1 MLIAVIKHTIKYY
14 KDIILLG
21 LAGIVIGILVGAIDT
36 AFGLILVDCTSFRE
50 AHFFWIVPLLPLAGV
65 LIRLLYDKFGKN
77 TAHGMRLVFEVGLGE
92 KYKLPFRM
100 VPLAMVG
107 TWISHTFG
115 GSCGREG
122 VAVQIGAAVSN
133 NVGRI
138 VDKHSVLRDSRKMF
152 LITGMA
158 AGFAG
163 LFQTPLAA
171 VFFALEVLT
180 AGKMEYH
187 ALFPATLASLSASY
201 TSRLLG
207 LTNFHTNIVNTL
219 NFHPDF
225 YDPVFL
231 LKLTAMG
238 LIFGFTGSF
247 FALALRYTRL
257 KFGFIFKTPLRKV
270 LIMGS
275 VLAVLMIV
283 LHQGRYSGTGA
294 NLIGLCFSENADTI
308 YAYDWILKLALTI
321 LTLSSGFMG
330 GEVAPLFSIGS
341 TLGYILAPLFGFS
354 PLLGASLGFAAVF
367 GSASN
372 TLIAAVLVGA
382 ETFGFSMLPY
392 FSVVCIVS
400 YIFNFNNSI
409 FSAQRTLHS

>member
-1 MLIAVIKHTIKYY
+1 MLIAFIKHTIKYY
-14 KDIILLG
+14 KDIVLLG
-21 LAGIVIGILVGAIDT
+21 LAGLVIGILVGAVDT
-36 AFGLILVDCTSFRE
+36 AFGLVLAGCTEFRDT
-50 AHFFWIVPLLPLAGV
+50 HFFWLIPFLPAAGV
-65 LIRLLYDKFGKN
+65 LIWLLYDRFGKN
-77 TAHGMRLVFEVGLGE
+77 TAHGMRLVFEVGFGE

-107 TWISHTFG
+107 TWISHIFG

-138 VDKHSVLRDSRKMF
+138 VDRNGTLRDSHKTF

-180 AGKMEYH
+180 VGKLEYR
-187 ALFPATLASLSASY
+187 ALFPATMAALSASY

-207 LTNFHTNIVNTL
+207 LTNFHTNIVSTL

-231 LKLTAMG
+231 LKLAAMG
-238 LIFGFTGSF
+238 LIFGFIGSF

-257 KFGFIFKTPLRKV
+257 KLGFIFKSPLIKV
-270 LIMGS
+270 LVMGT
-275 VLAVLMIV
+275 VMVAFMI
-283 LHQGRYSGTGA
+283 LFHQGRYSGTGE
-294 NLIGLCFSENADTI
+294 NLIELCYSGSSDVI

-330 GEVAPLFSIGS
+330 GEVAPLFSVGS

-372 TLIAAVLVGA
+372 TLIAAVLVGV

-392 FSVVCIVS
+392 FVVVCIIS
-400 YIFNFNNSI
+400 YIFSFNNSI
-409 FSAQRTLHS
+409 FSAQRTMH